1 VSISPDAVVAVDAG
15 GTMIKGALVTG
26 DGRFMHELVRPTPVA
41 SGADAVVATV
51 QAVVAELLGAAT
63 SLAPGTS
70 AGAVA
75 VVMPGVVD
83 AASRRAVFSANF
95 GLRNVPIGD
104 LIASATSGDRARRGA
119 AACAAA
125 GWDGP
130 R

>member
-26 DGRFMHELVRPTPVA
+26 DGRFMHELVRPTLVA

-83 AASRRAVFSANF
+83 AASRGGCAR
-95 GLRNVPIGD
+95 P
-104 LIASATSGDRARRGA
+104 TSG
-119 AACAAA
+119 CATCPS
-125 GWDGP
+125 GT
-130 R
+130 